1 MRVKFTFSSRKTR
14 KIDSH
19 NKHRQAYPEL
29 AKEVIAASD
38 IVLEILDARFIKDT
52 RNIEMEKYA
61 LEHGKLLIYVINK
74 VDLVTSQDIEADE
87 TLKELQPRVF
97 LSCNTHQGRGMLRDR
112 IKIEAKRFAK
122 KALNEDKDP
131 QINDEVIQPKQ
142 RISRGYMDKH
152 PELGGYDKTDQ
163 IIEIHKRGVGYRKFL
178 KTGSE
183 VHVGIIGY
191 PNVGKSSII
200 NMLTGRG
207 AARTSPRAGF
217 TRGIQKVKLA
227 DGILLLDTPGVMSD
241 EDAAESQAKH
251 LKKHATIGVRTYDST
266 RHPEFIVAEIMAE
279 HPGLFEEYYGIAAEG
294 DSEVLLETLGKKR
307 NFLLKGGAI
316 DIDRTARIVLKEWQA
331 GAVWKS
337 KGKVEKKKE

>member
-1 MRVKFTFSSRKTR
+1 MRIKFTYSSRHTR
-14 KIDSH
+14 KLDTH
-19 NKHRQAYPEL
+19 NKHRQSYPEL
-29 AKEVIAASD
+29 AKEVIAAAD
-38 IVLEILDARFIKDT
+38 VVLEILDARFIKDT
-52 RNIEMEKYA
+52 RNFEMENYA
-61 LEHGKLLIYVINK
+61 LEHGKLLIYVVNK
-74 VDLVTSQDIEADE
+74 VDLVVR
-87 TLKELQPRVF
+87 KELEASADLLELNPRVL
-97 LSCNTHQGRGMLRDR
+97 LSCTTHQGRGLLRDR

-122 KALNEDKDP
+122 KAAA
-131 QINDEVIQPKQ
+131 Q
-142 RISRGYMDKH
+142 
-152 PELGGYDKTDQ
+152 DKTYVEVKSKNTERRESRFEDEEIGEDDKLQ
-163 IIEIHKRGVGYRKFL
+163 IHRHGVGYRTFL
-178 KTGSE
+178 KTGKE

-227 DGILLLDTPGVMSD
+227 DGLLLLDTPGVMSD

-279 HPGLFEEYYGIAAEG
+279 HPGLFEEHYDIDAEG

-307 NFLLKGGAI
+307 NLLLKGGAI
-316 DIDRTARIVLKEWQA
+316 DMDRAARIVLKEWQA

-337 KGKVEKKKE
+337 KGKSKKKNTKD

>member
-1 MRVKFTFSSRKTR
+1 MRIKFTFSSRHTR
-14 KIDSH
+14 KLDTH
-19 NKHRQAYPEL
+19 NKHRQSYPEL
-29 AKEVIAASD
+29 AKEVIAAAD
-38 IVLEILDARFIKDT
+38 VVLEILDARFIKDT
-52 RNIEMEKYA
+52 RNFEMENYA
-61 LEHGKLLIYVINK
+61 LEHGKLLIYVVNK
-74 VDLVTSQDIEADE
+74 VDLVNR
-87 TLKELQPRVF
+87 KELEASPEFLELNPRVV
-97 LSCNTHQGRGMLRDR
+97 LSCTTHQGRGLLRDR

-122 KALNEDKDP
+122 RAVAEDK
-131 QINDEVIQPKQ
+131 
-142 RISRGYMDKH
+142 SH
-152 PELGGYDKTDQ
+152 
-163 IIEIHKRGVGYRKFL
+163 IEIKSKNTERRESRFDDEEIGQDDKLQIHRHGVGYRTFL
-178 KTGSE
+178 KTGKE

-227 DGILLLDTPGVMSD
+227 DGLLLLDTPGVMSD

-266 RHPEFIVAEIMAE
+266 RHPEFIVAEIMVE
-279 HPGLFEEYYGIAAEG
+279 HPGLFEEHYGIDAEG

-307 NFLLKGGAI
+307 NLLLKGGAI
-316 DIDRTARIVLKEWQA
+316 DMDRAARIVLKEWQA

-337 KGKVEKKKE
+337 KGKVKKKDE

>member
-1 MRVKFTFSSRKTR
+1 MRIKFTYSSRHTGTL
-14 KIDSH
+14 DTH

-29 AKEVIAASD
+29 AKEVIAAAD
-38 IVLEILDARFIKDT
+38 VVLEILDARFIKET
-52 RNIEMEKYA
+52 RNFTMENYA
-61 LEHGKLLIYVINK
+61 LEHGKLLIYVVNK
-74 VDLVTSQDIEADE
+74 VDLVNR
-87 TLKELQPRVF
+87 KELEASPELTDLNPRVL
-97 LSCNTHQGRGMLRDR
+97 LSCNTKQGRGLLRDR

-122 KALNEDKDP
+122 KAVAEDKSNLKVSSKNTERRESRFDDEEIGQDDKL
-131 QINDEVIQPKQ
+131 QIH
-142 RISRGYMDKH
+142 RH
-152 PELGGYDKTDQ
+152 
-163 IIEIHKRGVGYRKFL
+163 GVGYRTFL
-178 KTGSE
+178 KTGDE
-183 VHVGIIGY
+183 VHIGIIGY

-251 LKKHATIGVRTYDST
+251 LKKHAIIGVRTYDST
-266 RHPEFIVAEIMAE
+266 RHPEFIIAEIMSE
-279 HPGLFEEYYGIAAEG
+279 HPGLFEEHYGIDADG

-307 NFLLKGGAI
+307 SFLLKGGAV
-316 DIDRTARIVLKEWQA
+316 DVDRAARVALKEWQA

-337 KGKVEKKKE
+337 KGNVKKKL

>member
-1 MRVKFTFSSRKTR
+1 MRVRFTFSSRHTR
-14 KIDSH
+14 TADTH

-38 IVLEILDARFIKDT
+38 VVLEILDARFIKDT
-52 RNIEMEKYA
+52 RNFVMENYA

-74 VDLVTSQDIEADE
+74 VDLVNV
-87 TLKELQPRVF
+87 KELESSPDFLELNPRVL
-97 LSCNTHQGRGMLRDR
+97 LSCTSHQGRGMLRDR

-122 KALNEDKDP
+122 KMVAEDRSKISLNEKTTERRESRFEDEPIGQDDKL
-131 QINDEVIQPKQ
+131 QIH
-142 RISRGYMDKH
+142 RH
-152 PELGGYDKTDQ
+152 
-163 IIEIHKRGVGYRKFL
+163 GVGYRTFL
-178 KTGSE
+178 KTGKE

-227 DGILLLDTPGVMSD
+227 EGLLLLDTPGVMSD
-241 EDAAESQAKH
+241 EDAAESQKVH

-266 RHPEFIVAEIMAE
+266 RHPEFIVAEIMTE
-279 HPGLFEEYYGIAAEG
+279 HPGIFENHYEISADG
-294 DSEVLLETLGKKR
+294 DSEVLLEELGKKR
-307 NFLLKGGAI
+307 KFLLKGGFV
-316 DIDRTARIVLKEWQA
+316 DVDRAARLVLKDWQS
-331 GAVWKS
+331 GVIWKS
-337 KGKVEKKKE
+337 KDKHKKK

>member
-1 MRVKFTFSSRKTR
+1 MRVKFTFSSRHTR
-14 KIDSH
+14 TADTH
-19 NKHRQAYPEL
+19 NKHRQSYPEL

-38 IVLEILDARFIKDT
+38 VVLEILDARFIKDT
-52 RNIEMEKYA
+52 RNFVMENYA

-74 VDLVTSQDIEADE
+74 VDLVNV
-87 TLKELQPRVF
+87 KELENSPDFLELNPRVL
-97 LSCNTHQGRGMLRDR
+97 LSCTSHQGRGMLRDR

-122 KALNEDKDP
+122 KMLAEDKSNISLNEKTTERRESRFEDEPIGQDDKL
-131 QINDEVIQPKQ
+131 QIH
-142 RISRGYMDKH
+142 RH
-152 PELGGYDKTDQ
+152 
-163 IIEIHKRGVGYRKFL
+163 GVGYRTFL
-178 KTGSE
+178 KTGKE

-227 DGILLLDTPGVMSD
+227 EGLLLLDTPGVMSD
-241 EDAAESQAKH
+241 EDAAESQKVH

-279 HPGLFEEYYGIAAEG
+279 HPKIFENHYEISAEG
-294 DSEVLLETLGKKR
+294 DSEVLLEELGKKR
-307 NFLLKGGAI
+307 KFLLKGGFV
-316 DIDRTARIVLKEWQA
+316 DVDRAARLVLKDWQS
-331 GAVWKS
+331 GVIWKS
-337 KGKVEKKKE
+337 KEKKKEKMKKD

>member
-1 MRVKFTFSSRKTR
+1 MRVKFTYSSRHTR
-14 KIDSH
+14 TADTH

-29 AKEVIAASD
+29 AKEVIAAANV
-38 IVLEILDARFIKDT
+38 VLEILDARFIKDT
-52 RNIEMEKYA
+52 RNFEMENYA

-74 VDLVTSQDIEADE
+74 VDLVDRAELEASDE
-87 TLKELQPRVF
+87 LKELNPRVL
-97 LSCNTHQGRGMLRDR
+97 LSCTTHQGRGLLRDR

-122 KALNEDKDP
+122 KAVLENKSFIEEKSSKKVKNTDRRENRFDTEDGQLGEDIKL
-131 QINDEVIQPKQ
+131 QVH
-142 RISRGYMDKH
+142 KH
-152 PELGGYDKTDQ
+152 
-163 IIEIHKRGVGYRKFL
+163 GVGYRTFL

-227 DGILLLDTPGVMSD
+227 DGLLLLDTPGVMSD

-266 RHPEFIVAEIMAE
+266 RHPEFIVAEIMGE
-279 HPGLFEEYYGIAAEG
+279 HPGLFEEHYDIDAEG
-294 DSEVLLETLGKKR
+294 DSEILLEALGKKR

-316 DIDRTARIVLKEWQA
+316 DMDRAARVALKEWQA

-337 KGKVEKKKE
+337 KGKSKKK